1 MGMTAVVSRFATSAV
16 VALVAAALA
25 GPAFADP
32 SPPAPNP
39 GEHGT
44 NCVGRNSSA
53 VTHNGTSVRDQAQQG
68 VRSEL
73 VHADREAP
81 VCGETPF
88 PPGTGTEPNPGEHGT
103 NCVGRNSSAVT
114 HNGTVV
120 SDQAQAGVRSD
131 LVHADRDATTC
142 GSTPSP

>member
-1 MGMTAVVSRFATSAV
+1 MSAVVPRLATCAL
-16 VALVAAALA
+16 VALVAAAVA
-25 GPAFADP
+25 GPAWADP
-32 SPPAPNP
+32 SLPAPNP

-68 VRSEL
+68 VRSDL
-73 VHADREAP
+73 VHEDRDAA

-88 PPGTGTEPNPGEHGT
+88 PPATETEPNPGEHGT
-103 NCVGRNSSAVT
+103 NCVARNSSAVT

-120 SDQAQAGVRSD
+120 RDQAQAGERSD
-131 LVHADRDATTC
+131 LVHLDRASDTC
-142 GSTPSP
+142 GTTPSP